1 MKKFK
6 NSLTRNEMKTIF
18 AGGRPGTGTLPFSPE
33 CGEDC
38 SGQAAGFCSGGCNK
52 CEGGKCAGL

>member
-18 AGGRPGTGTLPFSPE
+18 AGGPGPLPIAPE
-33 CGEDC
+33 CGDTC
-38 SGQAAGFCSGGCNK
+38 DPKGQEPALTCAGSCPRCTSGGC
-52 CEGGKCAGL
+52 AA